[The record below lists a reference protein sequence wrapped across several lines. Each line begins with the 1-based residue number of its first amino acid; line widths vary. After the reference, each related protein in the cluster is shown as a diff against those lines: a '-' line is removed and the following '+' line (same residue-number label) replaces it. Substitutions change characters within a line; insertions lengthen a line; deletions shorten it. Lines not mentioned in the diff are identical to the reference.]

1 MSQTADTCRTPSAP
15 STTEAVTLSVLI
27 PAYNEE
33 RSIAQIL
40 EKVLAEPTAKE
51 VVVVDD
57 GSKDRTSEIVAA
69 FADRGVRLVRHER
82 NSGKGAAIH
91 TALRH
96 ARGRFVIIQDADLE
110 YDPNDFPKILA
121 PLLSGR
127 SDVVYGSRNMTRNPR
142 VSKVFYWGGRA
153 VTFVANILFG
163 SHLTDEAT
171 CYKAMKRDLMDTLHL
186 QSRGF
191 GFCAEVTGKL
201 LRRGVRILEV
211 PITYNP
217 RGWEEGKKIKASDG
231 VAAVLILLWYR
242 FFERP

>member
-1 MSQTADTCRTPSAP
+1 MSQTAGIRQTSCDPAAA
-15 STTEAVTLSVLI
+15 EAVTLSVLI

-33 RSIAQIL
+33 GSIAQIL
-40 EKVLAEPTAKE
+40 EKVLAEPTPKE
-51 VVVVDD
+51 IVVVDD
-57 GSKDRTSEIVAA
+57 GSKDRTAEIVAG
-69 FADRGVRLVRHER
+69 FADRGVRLIRHER

-110 YDPNDFPKILA
+110 YDPNDFPAILA
-121 PLLSGR
+121 PLLAGR
-127 SDVVYGSRNMTRNPR
+127 SDVVYGSRNLTPNPR
-142 VSKVFYWGGRA
+142 VSKLFYWGGRA
-153 VTFVANILFG
+153 VTFVANVLFG

-171 CYKAMKRDLMDTLHL
+171 CYKAMKRDLMETLHL

-201 LRRGVRILEV
+201 LRRGVRIVEV
-211 PITYNP
+211 PIRYNP
-217 RGWEEGKKIKASDG
+217 RGWEEGKKIKMRDG

-242 FFERP
+242 FSERP